1 MTHEK
6 EELLS
11 YLQRRK
17 GMFSRV
23 DTIAKQLDLPI
34 KTVQEYL
41 KELSGVKIMYN
52 GGGRRT
58 YGIADEQPEHKPR
71 WVKPFTPMTPELY
84 KKRIDVKGVVSV

>member
-1 MTHEK
+1 MNHEK

-41 KELSGVKIMYN
+41 KELSNVKIMYN

-58 YGIADEQPEHKPR
+58 YGIADEQPENKPR

-84 KKRIDVKGVVSV
+84 SKRIDTKGVVSL